1 MDFALGHA
9 FGIERDLR
17 GGAGVSRCRI
27 ALTIRRAVMPG
38 DPIIRVC
45 MITVRAM
52 AFPLATN
59 KFASSSKPNAILRCW
74 LFGICFALILP
85 SIAANDANKFP
96 DIATDVFEGMDA
108 PLRFDPAK
116 ASDLAAIKGRNTW
129 LLWTAGDE
137 EFWDYAAQ
145 KSHGII
151 DLLKMLDSRKRD
163 TRFRDT
169 GLINEPNFQQAT
181 TADEFGVWLDQGR
194 DPQAAAIDSAVYGRS
209 SGVIGFRIFPNP
221 AFDEKGREQWCAD
234 RYYNDAA
241 YAANPGLVRP
251 YRVGVT
257 CAACHVAPH
266 PLHPPTDPENP
277 S

>member
-137 EFWDYAAQ
+137 EGTATSRDQPGAA
-145 KSHGII
+145 
-151 DLLKMLDSRKRD
+151 D
-163 TRFRDT
+163 
-169 GLINEPNFQQAT
+169 
-181 TADEFGVWLDQGR
+181 GR
-194 DPQAAAIDSAVYGRS
+194 
-209 SGVIGFRIFPNP
+209 
-221 AFDEKGREQWCAD
+221 
-234 RYYNDAA
+234 
-241 YAANPGLVRP
+241 
-251 YRVGVT
+251 
-257 CAACHVAPH
+257 
-266 PLHPPTDPENP
+266 
-277 S
+277 